1 MRATYSVGP
10 WTNSCPPER
19 ARFFDPDP
27 TRSCDPS
34 TDPERSLCK
43 RERHRLGLN
52 VKRVSVAWCA
62 YAAPGPKKCARCEV
76 YYTPCKCRGGVCCDS
91 GYILGERPCWCCDGG
106 VQSPY
111 GALQPPI

>member
-1 MRATYSVGP
+1 MMGAAALLCVISSLEAVAGSYVMTDSTIRTAVAAWLSDSAAAEAT
-10 WTNSCPPER
+10 
-19 ARFFDPDP
+19 
-27 TRSCDPS
+27 
-34 TDPERSLCK
+34 
-43 RERHRLGLN
+43 
-52 VKRVSVAWCA
+52 WCT

-76 YYTPCKCRGGVCCDS
+76 YYTPCKFRGGVCCDS